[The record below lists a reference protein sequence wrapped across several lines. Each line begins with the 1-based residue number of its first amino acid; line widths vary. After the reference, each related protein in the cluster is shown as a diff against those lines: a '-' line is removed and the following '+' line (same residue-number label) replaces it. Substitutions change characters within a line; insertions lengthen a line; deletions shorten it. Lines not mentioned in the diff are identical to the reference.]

1 MKNKE
6 LKGVLDRKKEIKKN
20 EINLIISYMNI
31 NELKDLLN
39 HLNNLTPN
47 MPELLTTKEV
57 QEILQVSRP
66 TIYRMIKSGDIKE
79 IQYTLGGKKQ
89 FRKSEIK
96 NFIDNQTKTKKD

>member
-1 MKNKE
+1 MIMDITNMNK
-6 LKGVLDRKKEIKKN
+6 LTNK
-20 EINLIISYMNI
+20 INSIISYMD
-31 NELKDLLN
+31 NEGLKDLLYY
-39 HLNNLTPN
+39 LDNLPPT

-96 NFIDNQTKTKKD
+96 NFIDNQTKTKEGEIK